1 MFRETNNIMVFGKF
15 PRYWEQKLII
25 FVDVL
30 LEKTAHEHTK
40 IPYEK
45 IMEDLIKLCTVRS
58 K

>member
-45 IMEDLIKLCTVRS
+45 IMEDLIKLCTVR
-58 K
+58 